1 MLRISPAF
9 PLRTLLLLGSV
20 VAAGSFLFSIGQRT
34 IQIYQLQQEE
44 VVLRREVAGLEV
56 RNKQLLEQREGL
68 NNDADIE
75 RIAREELNLIKPGET
90 AVVVLPSP
98 EVIARM
104 EQQTAAPQ
112 EITGSSSKSWW
123 ERLFHR

>member
-9 PLRTLLLLGSV
+9 PIRTLLLLGSV
-20 VAAGSFLFSIGQRT
+20 VAAGSFVFSVGQRT
-34 IQIYQLQQEE
+34 IQMYQLQREE
-44 VVLRREVAGLEV
+44 VGLRREVAVLET

-75 RIAREELNLIKPGET
+75 KIAREELNLIKPGET
-90 AVVVLPSP
+90 AVVVLPSQ

>member
-1 MLRISPAF
+1 MLRISPAY
-9 PLRTLLLLGSV
+9 PLRTLLLLASIAAV
-20 VAAGSFLFSIGQRT
+20 VSFILSIGHRT
-34 IQIYQLQQEE
+34 LQIYQLQQEE
-44 VVLRREVAGLEV
+44 VGLRREVAGLEV

-68 NNDADIE
+68 NNDSDIE
-75 RIAREELNLIKPGET
+75 KIAREELNLIKPGET
-90 AVVVLPSP
+90 AVVVLPSQ

>member
-34 IQIYQLQQEE
+34 IQMYQLQHEE
-44 VVLRREVAGLEV
+44 AGLRREVAGLEAMN
-56 RNKQLLEQREGL
+56 RQLLEQREGL

-75 RIAREELNLIKPGET
+75 KIAREELNLIKPGET

-123 ERLFHR
+123 ERLFRR